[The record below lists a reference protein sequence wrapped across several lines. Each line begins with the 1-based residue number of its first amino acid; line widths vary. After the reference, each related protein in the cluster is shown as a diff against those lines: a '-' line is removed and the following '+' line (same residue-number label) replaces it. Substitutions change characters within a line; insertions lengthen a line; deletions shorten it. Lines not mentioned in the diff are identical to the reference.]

1 MRFQNKNFDLIES
14 DNNSGRSGIIFELYH
29 RIFRIYKPKP
39 VSVSV
44 LSMYLTISGLSVNV
58 GQVSSIQSVATE
70 NSRASLQSVSTVL
83 TTMGWFRQ
91 ILKGGGKE
99 KSKYGNFRS

>member
-44 LSMYLTISGLSVNV
+44 LSMYLISALSVNV

-70 NSRASLQSVSTVL
+70 NSWASLQSVSTVL
-83 TTMGWFRQ
+83 TTMGWFKQ